1 MHCDTQ
7 WVFPS
12 SLSCFKPFSG
22 PKFALW
28 FRQSTTTLSTSSG
41 SSSIKR
47 SLLGQSRGDSSL
59 VSIQDNHLSWRRRRC
74 ISTVP
79 QITQTLTALAHH
91 VIDRQYPYL
100 VRVVVVA
107 YWYTA
112 AKFTPMEVSAKLVVS
127 KFCIPTC
134 CYNWMQTIASSE
146 SFLMIIVPL
155 TPSAGTL
162 P

>member
-1 MHCDTQ
+1 MQ

-12 SLSCFKPFSG
+12 SLSCFTPFSG
-22 PKFALW
+22 RKFALW

-41 SSSIKR
+41 STSIKR
-47 SLLGQSRGDSSL
+47 SLLGQSRGDSNL
-59 VSIQDNHLSWRRRRC
+59 VSIQDNHLTWRRRRC

-91 VIDRQYPYL
+91 VIDRQYPHH

-127 KFCIPTC
+127 NFCIPTC
-134 CYNWMQTIASSE
+134 RYTWTQTIAYKSE